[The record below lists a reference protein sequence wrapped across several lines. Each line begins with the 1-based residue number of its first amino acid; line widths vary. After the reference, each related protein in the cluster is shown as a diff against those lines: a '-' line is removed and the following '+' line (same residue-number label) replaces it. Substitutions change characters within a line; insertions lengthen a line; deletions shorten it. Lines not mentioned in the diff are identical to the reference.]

1 MSIAEAER
9 WLAPVLKYDPAS
21 VDEAVAADG
30 RLGIAHAGMPGW
42 GQI

>member
-1 MSIAEAER
+1 MGIAEVER
-9 WLAPVLKYDPAS
+9 GLAPVLKYDPAS

-30 RLGIAHAGMPGW
+30 RFRLAHARMPGW